1 MQPVGC
7 VTVAGVGRSSLA
19 MLRRR
24 DGELLAQLL
33 IRLDQAIGKAIC
45 EDIFTDEINTKR

>member
-1 MQPVGC
+1 MLPVGC
-7 VTVAGVGRSSLA
+7 FTVAGARRSSLA

-33 IRLDQAIGKAIC
+33 IGLDQAIGKATY